1 MWKDITGVWKNSLGG
16 DRMCFFYAFS
26 KALLFCCSS
35 LASVKCWNVCR
46 DILKSCTMSIKF
58 AEQYIFFG
66 VRVTF
71 SVCHFLG
78 ITPSDPLRML
88 ALWSRPAAAGL
99 QELQVSG
106 TAANLRIIAISRK
119 ELEKLGWVHLLQI
132 DWPLSATAESQSG
145 RNTYPKR
152 ERRDREERGMITA
165 GRLHLI
171 WTGEIWRLRSLLH
184 HHEYFKHLLF

>member
-1 MWKDITGVWKNSLGG
+1 MGWQISLARPRVRKIYPDPMDHVKGYYWGMKKFFVG

-119 ELEKLGWVHLLQI
+119 ELEKLG
-132 DWPLSATAESQSG
+132 
-145 RNTYPKR
+145 
-152 ERRDREERGMITA
+152 
-165 GRLHLI
+165 
-171 WTGEIWRLRSLLH
+171 
-184 HHEYFKHLLF
+184 

>member
-1 MWKDITGVWKNSLGG
+1 
-16 DRMCFFYAFS
+16 
-26 KALLFCCSS
+26 
-35 LASVKCWNVCR
+35 
-46 DILKSCTMSIKF
+46 MSIKF

-119 ELEKLGWVHLLQI
+119 ELEKLG
-132 DWPLSATAESQSG
+132 
-145 RNTYPKR
+145 
-152 ERRDREERGMITA
+152 
-165 GRLHLI
+165 
-171 WTGEIWRLRSLLH
+171 
-184 HHEYFKHLLF
+184 